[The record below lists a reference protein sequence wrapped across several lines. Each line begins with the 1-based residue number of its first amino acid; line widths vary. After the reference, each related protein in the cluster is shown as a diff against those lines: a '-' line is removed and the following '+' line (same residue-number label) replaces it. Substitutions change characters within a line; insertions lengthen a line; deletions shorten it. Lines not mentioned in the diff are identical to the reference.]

1 MISKSPIG
9 LSLCSWNAN
18 GILSK
23 LTELK
28 IFIEQHS
35 PHLIL
40 IQETHLR
47 PSHNINIANY
57 TCFRNDRPTS
67 SDNNRA
73 FGGTLILVKNAINHY
88 SLPTPPMQTIEA
100 TIVILTP
107 FDHDPISIVSVYIPP
122 NSDEYTFTIDI
133 ENLIQTS
140 SNCVLFGDFNALHT
154 AWNCNTNSSRGVRL
168 LDFTNLANLYIA
180 YPDTPT
186 RFGLNS
192 ANTLDIAIIRN
203 FYYPYTINSLH
214 ELSSDHNPVML
225 NFTLKLNKDITNPR
239 AVHTNWPLFSN
250 YLNTKLS
257 LFNYHPNSINS
268 NSDIDQKISEFT
280 DTVRAAHRHASRPI
294 ETLRKSYTP
303 HHIHKLIKQ
312 KNQFRNLYHRTL
324 DPHYKTLYN
333 RAKKNVKKELKNYT
347 NENWTARLQALSTQ
361 DNSLWAV
368 QKFFKNKRSD
378 IPSLH
383 CNTGTA
389 ITDKQQANILA
400 ESILDNFTENE
411 RHKNDFDEEDEIV
424 NNTVK
429 AFISHPPP
437 PTAETAYPSEIISY
451 IKSSNAKKAPDKDG
465 ISNRMTKNFT
475 LKAILIL
482 TILINKIL
490 KHNYFPKIWKEAIIF
505 PILKPDSKNII
516 NINNIINPNQYGF
529 TNKLSTLHPL
539 LNLTEAISEGFQR
552 KKSTGA
558 VFLDIQKAFDHVWL
572 TGLTFKLI
580 TYNIPPPLICLLH
593 SYNSD
598 RSYQVRVKDT
608 LSNTKNI
615 CCGVAQGSLLGPLLF
630 NLYIND
636 IPDYTLTKLNMFA
649 DNTAVHTTY
658 KRISSV
664 TYALNKHL
672 KLLEKYYD
680 QWKISINVEKSAA
693 VIFTKK
699 RKLPPPPTMYN
710 TTIPWSQ
717 STKYLGIIFDKN
729 LTWRTN
735 IQHTRNKFRKI
746 MFKLYPL
753 IGRNSELSRDNKVL
767 LFTAVMRPILAYGY
781 PVWGYAAKT
790 NINILDT
797 LQNSTIRM
805 IDFITKATVYVF
817 VSYYASPLS
826 HRVQSG
832 KSARYQSGK
841 RLMNSSHGLV
851 TSWRGW
857 HTLAAWRQNTFL
869 RMRSAPASQ

>member
-9 LSLCSWNAN
+9 LSLCSWNTN
-18 GILSK
+18 GLLSK

-35 PHLIL
+35 PDLIL

-57 TCFRNDRPTS
+57 TCYRNDRPTS

-140 SNCVLFGDFNALHT
+140 SNCVLFGDFNAPHT
-154 AWNCNTNSSRGVRL
+154 AWNCNTNSSRGKFL
-168 LDFTNLANLYIA
+168 L
-180 YPDTPT
+180 
-186 RFGLNS
+186 
-192 ANTLDIAIIRN
+192 
-203 FYYPYTINSLH
+203 PYTINSLH

-225 NFTLKLNKDITNPR
+225 NFTLKLNKDVTNPR

-280 DTVRAAHRHASRPI
+280 DTVAPPHSHASRPI
-294 ETLRKSYTP
+294 ETLRKSFTP

-312 KNQFRNLYHRTL
+312 KNQYRNLYHRTL

-333 RAKKNVKKELKNYT
+333 RAQKNVKKELKNYT

-368 QKFFKNKRSD
+368 QKIFKNKRSD

-383 CNTGTA
+383 CTTGTA
-389 ITDKQQANILA
+389 ITDQQKANILA
-400 ESILDNFTENE
+400 ESILENFTENE
-411 RHKNDFDEEDEIV
+411 RHNNDFDEEDEIV

-429 AFISHPPP
+429 AFISHPPL

-451 IKSSNAKKAPDKDG
+451 IKSSNAKKAPGKDG

-505 PILKPDSKNII
+505 PILKPGKSKNNPASYRPISLLSTLSKITESIILTRLKNII

-558 VFLDIQKAFDHVWL
+558 VFLDIQKAFDRVWL

-636 IPDYTLTKLNMFA
+636 IPDYSLTKLNMFA
-649 DNTAVHTTY
+649 DDTAVHTTY

-729 LTWRTN
+729 LTWRTH

-767 LFTAVMRPILAYGY
+767 LFTAVMRPILAYGC

-805 IDFITKATVYVF
+805 IRSNARRAFLLR
-817 VSYYASPLS
+817 VSELKKKNKTGAICTEQIAEQAAPKGRRSTIAA
-826 HRVQSG
+826 RQSG
-832 KSARYQSGK
+832 GRK
-841 RLMNSSHGLV
+841 RE
-851 TSWRGW
+851 
-857 HTLAAWRQNTFL
+857 AAPERVD
-869 RMRSAPASQ
+869 RS

>member
-9 LSLCSWNAN
+9 LSLCSWNPN

-23 LTELK
+23 ITELK

-35 PHLIL
+35 PDLIL

-57 TCFRNDRPTS
+57 TCYRNDRPTS

-73 FGGTLILVKNAINHY
+73 SGGTLILVKNAINHY

-107 FDHDPISIVSVYIPP
+107 LDHDPISIVSVYVPP
-122 NSDEYTFTIDI
+122 KSDEFTFTIDI

-140 SNCVLFGDFNALHT
+140 SNCVLFGDFNASHT
-154 AWNCNTNSSRGVRL
+154 AWNCNSNSSRGTRL
-168 LDFTNLANLYIA
+168 LDYTNLANLYIA

-203 FYYPYTINSLH
+203 FYYPYSINSLH

-239 AVHTNWPLFSN
+239 AVHTNWPLFSK
-250 YLNTKLS
+250 YLNTNLS
-257 LFNYHPNSINS
+257 LLNYHPNSINS
-268 NSDIDQKISEFT
+268 SSDIDLKISEFT
-280 DTVRAAHRHASRPI
+280 DTVRAAHSHASRPI
-294 ETLRKSYTP
+294 ETLRK
-303 HHIHKLIKQ
+303 KL
-312 KNQFRNLYHRTL
+312 
-324 DPHYKTLYN
+324 
-333 RAKKNVKKELKNYT
+333 KKNVKKELKNYT
-347 NENWTARLQALSTQ
+347 NENWTARLQALNTQ

-383 CNTGTA
+383 CTTGTA
-389 ITDKQQANILA
+389 ITDKQKADILA
-400 ESILDNFTENE
+400 ESILTNFTENE
-411 RHKNDFDEEDEIV
+411 RQNNDFDDDDEIV
-424 NNTVK
+424 NNTVN
-429 AFISHPPP
+429 AFLSHPPP

-451 IKSSNAKKAPDKDG
+451 IKSSNPKKAPG
-465 ISNRMTKNFT
+465 ISKEKEHRRSLSGYPESLRPRAAYRINFQ
-475 LKAILIL
+475 A
-482 TILINKIL
+482 
-490 KHNYFPKIWKEAIIF
+490 H
-505 PILKPDSKNII
+505 
-516 NINNIINPNQYGF
+516 
-529 TNKLSTLHPL
+529 
-539 LNLTEAISEGFQR
+539 
-552 KKSTGA
+552 
-558 VFLDIQKAFDHVWL
+558 HVQHS
-572 TGLTFKLI
+572 
-580 TYNIPPPLICLLH
+580 PPLICLLH

-615 CCGVAQGSLLGPLLF
+615 RCGVAQGSLLGPLLF

-649 DNTAVHTTY
+649 DDTAVHTTY
-658 KRISSV
+658 RRISSV

-693 VIFTKK
+693 VIFTKR

-729 LTWRTN
+729 LNWKTH
-735 IQHTRNKFRKI
+735 IQRK
-746 MFKLYPL
+746 
-753 IGRNSELSRDNKVL
+753 
-767 LFTAVMRPILAYGY
+767 TH
-781 PVWGYAAKT
+781 AK
-790 NINILDT
+790 
-797 LQNSTIRM
+797 
-805 IDFITKATVYVF
+805 
-817 VSYYASPLS
+817 
-826 HRVQSG
+826 
-832 KSARYQSGK
+832 
-841 RLMNSSHGLV
+841 
-851 TSWRGW
+851 
-857 HTLAAWRQNTFL
+857 
-869 RMRSAPASQ
+869 

>member
-1 MISKSPIG
+1 
-9 LSLCSWNAN
+9 
-18 GILSK
+18 
-23 LTELK
+23 
-28 IFIEQHS
+28 
-35 PHLIL
+35 
-40 IQETHLR
+40 
-47 PSHNINIANY
+47 
-57 TCFRNDRPTS
+57 
-67 SDNNRA
+67 
-73 FGGTLILVKNAINHY
+73 
-88 SLPTPPMQTIEA
+88 MQTIEA

-140 SNCVLFGDFNALHT
+140 SNCVLFGDFNAPHT

-225 NFTLKLNKDITNPR
+225 NFTLKLNKDVTNPR

-280 DTVRAAHRHASRPI
+280 DTVRAAHSHASRPI
-294 ETLRKSYTP
+294 ETLRKSFTP

-333 RAKKNVKKELKNYT
+333 RAQKNVKKELKNYT

-383 CNTGTA
+383 CTTGTA
-389 ITDKQQANILA
+389 ITDQQKANILA
-400 ESILDNFTENE
+400 ESILENFTENE
-411 RHKNDFDEEDEIV
+411 RQNNDFDEEDEIV

-451 IKSSNAKKAPDKDG
+451 IKSSNAKKAPGKDG

-505 PILKPDSKNII
+505 PILKPGKSKNNPASYRPISLLSTLSKITESIILTRLKNVI

-558 VFLDIQKAFDHVWL
+558 VFLDIQKAFDRVWL

-636 IPDYTLTKLNMFA
+636 IPDYSLTKINMFA
-649 DNTAVHTTY
+649 DDTAIHTTY
-658 KRISSV
+658 RRISSV

-693 VIFTKK
+693 VIFTKR

-717 STKYLGIIFDKN
+717 STKYLGIVFDKN
-729 LTWRTN
+729 LTWKTH

-746 MFKLYPL
+746 MFKLYP
-753 IGRNSELSRDNKVL
+753 
-767 LFTAVMRPILAYGY
+767 
-781 PVWGYAAKT
+781 
-790 NINILDT
+790 
-797 LQNSTIRM
+797 
-805 IDFITKATVYVF
+805 
-817 VSYYASPLS
+817 
-826 HRVQSG
+826 
-832 KSARYQSGK
+832 
-841 RLMNSSHGLV
+841 
-851 TSWRGW
+851 
-857 HTLAAWRQNTFL
+857 
-869 RMRSAPASQ
+869 

>member
-1 MISKSPIG
+1 
-9 LSLCSWNAN
+9 
-18 GILSK
+18 
-23 LTELK
+23 
-28 IFIEQHS
+28 
-35 PHLIL
+35 
-40 IQETHLR
+40 
-47 PSHNINIANY
+47 
-57 TCFRNDRPTS
+57 
-67 SDNNRA
+67 
-73 FGGTLILVKNAINHY
+73 
-88 SLPTPPMQTIEA
+88 MQTIEA
-100 TIVILTP
+100 TIVFLTP
-107 FDHDPISIVSVYIPP
+107 FDHDPISIVSVYVPP
-122 NSDEYTFTIDI
+122 KSDEYTFTIDI

-140 SNCVLFGDFNALHT
+140 SNCVLFGDFNAPHT
-154 AWNCNTNSSRGVRL
+154 AWNCNSNSSRGIRL
-168 LDFTNLANLYIA
+168 LDYTNLANLYIA

-239 AVHTNWPLFSN
+239 AVHTN
-250 YLNTKLS
+250 YL
-257 LFNYHPNSINS
+257 
-268 NSDIDQKISEFT
+268 KISEFT
-280 DTVRAAHRHASRPI
+280 DTVRAAHSHASRPI
-294 ETLRKSYTP
+294 ETLRKSFTP
-303 HHIHKLIKQ
+303 HHFHKLIRQ

-333 RAKKNVKKELKNYT
+333 RAQKNVKKELKNYT
-347 NENWTARLQALSTQ
+347 NENWTARLQALNTQ

-383 CNTGTA
+383 CTTGTA
-389 ITDKQQANILA
+389 ITDKQKADILA
-400 ESILDNFTENE
+400 ESILTNFTENE
-411 RHKNDFDEEDEIV
+411 RQNNDFDDDDEIV
-424 NNTVK
+424 NNTVN
-429 AFISHPPP
+429 AFLSPP

-451 IKSSNAKKAPDKDG
+451 IKSSNPKKAPGKDG
-465 ISNRMTKNFT
+465 ISNRITKNFT

-482 TILINKIL
+482 TILVNKIL
-490 KHNYFPKIWKEAIIF
+490 KHNYFPKIWKEAILSF
-505 PILKPDSKNII
+505 P
-516 NINNIINPNQYGF
+516 Y
-529 TNKLSTLHPL
+529 LS
-539 LNLTEAISEGFQR
+539 
-552 KKSTGA
+552 
-558 VFLDIQKAFDHVWL
+558 
-572 TGLTFKLI
+572 
-580 TYNIPPPLICLLH
+580 
-593 SYNSD
+593 
-598 RSYQVRVKDT
+598 QVRVKDT

-615 CCGVAQGSLLGPLLF
+615 RCGVAQGSLLGPLLF

-649 DNTAVHTTY
+649 DDTAVHTTY
-658 KRISSV
+658 RRISSV

-693 VIFTKK
+693 VIFTKR

-729 LTWRTN
+729 LTWRTH

-767 LFTAVMRPILAYGY
+767 LFTAVMRPILAYGC

-805 IDFITKATVYVF
+805 IVGARRYMRNDDIRNAIKINSFKSYIQKIAKNFFNSLKFTNNENMINMPNYNSHDNTKRPRRILLD
-817 VSYYASPLS
+817 SYNP
-826 HRVQSG
+826 
-832 KSARYQSGK
+832 
-841 RLMNSSHGLV
+841 
-851 TSWRGW
+851 
-857 HTLAAWRQNTFL
+857 
-869 RMRSAPASQ
+869 P

>member
-1 MISKSPIG
+1 M
-9 LSLCSWNAN
+9 LSLVY
-18 GILSK
+18 
-23 LTELK
+23 
-28 IFIEQHS
+28 
-35 PHLIL
+35 
-40 IQETHLR
+40 ETSV
-47 PSHNINIANY
+47 PS
-57 TCFRNDRPTS
+57 
-67 SDNNRA
+67 
-73 FGGTLILVKNAINHY
+73 V
-88 SLPTPPMQTIEA
+88 
-100 TIVILTP
+100 
-107 FDHDPISIVSVYIPP
+107 
-122 NSDEYTFTIDI
+122 
-133 ENLIQTS
+133 ENLIAPIPLIAGKMRDLPGIFENGFHGSTAANKSKITTQ
-140 SNCVLFGDFNALHT
+140 NAQRRLK
-154 AWNCNTNSSRGVRL
+154 RG
-168 LDFTNLANLYIA
+168 
-180 YPDTPT
+180 
-186 RFGLNS
+186 
-192 ANTLDIAIIRN
+192 
-203 FYYPYTINSLH
+203 
-214 ELSSDHNPVML
+214 
-225 NFTLKLNKDITNPR
+225 K
-239 AVHTNWPLFSN
+239 
-250 YLNTKLS
+250 
-257 LFNYHPNSINS
+257 
-268 NSDIDQKISEFT
+268 
-280 DTVRAAHRHASRPI
+280 
-294 ETLRKSYTP
+294 TLRRLTVD
-303 HHIHKLIKQ
+303 
-312 KNQFRNLYHRTL
+312 TW
-324 DPHYKTLYN
+324 
-333 RAKKNVKKELKNYT
+333 KK
-347 NENWTARLQALSTQ
+347 
-361 DNSLWAV
+361 
-368 QKFFKNKRSD
+368 
-378 IPSLH
+378 
-383 CNTGTA
+383 
-389 ITDKQQANILA
+389 A

-411 RHKNDFDEEDEIV
+411 RHNNDFDEEDEIV

-437 PTAETAYPSEIISY
+437 TAETAYPFEIISY
-451 IKSSNAKKAPDKDG
+451 IKSSNAKKAPGKDG

-505 PILKPDSKNII
+505 PILKPGKSKNNPASYKPISLLSTLSKITESIILTRLKNII

-558 VFLDIQKAFDHVWL
+558 VFLDIQKAFDRVWL

-636 IPDYTLTKLNMFA
+636 IPDYSLTKLNMFA
-649 DNTAVHTTY
+649 DDTAVHTTY
-658 KRISSV
+658 KIISSV

-729 LTWRTN
+729 LTWRTH

-767 LFTAVMRPILAYGY
+767 LFTAVMRPILAYGC

-805 IDFITKATVYVF
+805 IVSDADFCIFLLPFRQVAT
-817 VSYYASPLS
+817 
-826 HRVQSG
+826 
-832 KSARYQSGK
+832 ARRRPQT
-841 RLMNSSHGLV
+841 RFSS
-851 TSWRGW
+851 R
-857 HTLAAWRQNTFL
+857 
-869 RMRSAPASQ
+869 P

>member
-1 MISKSPIG
+1 
-9 LSLCSWNAN
+9 
-18 GILSK
+18 
-23 LTELK
+23 
-28 IFIEQHS
+28 
-35 PHLIL
+35 
-40 IQETHLR
+40 
-47 PSHNINIANY
+47 
-57 TCFRNDRPTS
+57 
-67 SDNNRA
+67 
-73 FGGTLILVKNAINHY
+73 
-88 SLPTPPMQTIEA
+88 MQTIEA

-140 SNCVLFGDFNALHT
+140 SNCVLFGDFNAPHT

-225 NFTLKLNKDITNPR
+225 NFTLKLNKDVTNPR

-280 DTVRAAHRHASRPI
+280 DTVRAAHSHASRPI
-294 ETLRKSYTP
+294 ETLRKSFTP

-333 RAKKNVKKELKNYT
+333 RAQKNVKKELKNYT

-383 CNTGTA
+383 CTTGTA
-389 ITDKQQANILA
+389 ITDQQKANILA
-400 ESILDNFTENE
+400 ESILENFTENE
-411 RHKNDFDEEDEIV
+411 RHNNDFDEEDEIV

-429 AFISHPPP
+429 AFISHPP

-451 IKSSNAKKAPDKDG
+451 IKSSNAKKAPGKDG

-505 PILKPDSKNII
+505 PILKPGKSKNNPASYRPISLLSTLSKITESIILTRLKNII

-558 VFLDIQKAFDHVWL
+558 VFLDIQKAFDRVWL

-636 IPDYTLTKLNMFA
+636 IPDYSLTKLNMFA
-649 DNTAVHTTY
+649 DDTAVHTTY

-729 LTWRTN
+729 LTWRTH

-767 LFTAVMRPILAYGY
+767 LFTAVMRPILAYGC

-805 IDFITKATVYVF
+805 IDNTKRPRRILLD
-817 VSYYASPLS
+817 SYNP
-826 HRVQSG
+826 
-832 KSARYQSGK
+832 
-841 RLMNSSHGLV
+841 
-851 TSWRGW
+851 
-857 HTLAAWRQNTFL
+857 
-869 RMRSAPASQ
+869 P